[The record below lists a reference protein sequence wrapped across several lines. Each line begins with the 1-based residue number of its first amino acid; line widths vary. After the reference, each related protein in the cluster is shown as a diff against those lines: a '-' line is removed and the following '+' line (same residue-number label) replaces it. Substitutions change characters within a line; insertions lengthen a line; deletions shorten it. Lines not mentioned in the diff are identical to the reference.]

1 VSGPGPGLTT
11 QVRADEVGH
20 PFSRAVAVV
29 TGASRGIG
37 RAVAVELARRGAA
50 VVVAARGGT
59 DLEELTTSIRDEG
72 GRAVPVR
79 CDVSVEADLGQL
91 AKETLRAFGPASVL
105 VNSAG
110 AYRVAPFLE
119 ATMDDFRHVMEV
131 NFLATVSAIRTFLP
145 DMVAAR
151 YGRIVN
157 IASTAGKYGSRNQ
170 SMYNASKHAVVGLT
184 RCLGLEL
191 AASGVRVNAVCPGF
205 VDTPMLRTALPD
217 LARVNAVS
225 EDAALDAAIAAIP
238 IGRLIR
244 PEEVAHL
251 AVYLASDEADGITGQ
266 AYTIAGGQ
274 ILI

>member
-1 VSGPGPGLTT
+1 MKGAAPAATAVDAG
-11 QVRADEVGH
+11 VRAH
-20 PFSRAVAVV
+20 PFTEAVAVV

-37 RAVAVELARRGAA
+37 RAIAQELARRGAA
-50 VVVAARGGT
+50 VVVAARGAA
-59 DLEELTTSIRDEG
+59 ELDEVATEITDEG
-72 GRAVPVR
+72 GRAVAVR
-79 CDVSVEADLGQL
+79 CDVGADADLQRL
-91 AKETLRAFGPASVL
+91 VDETRSAFGPATIL

-110 AYRVAPFLE
+110 TYRVAPFLE
-119 ATMDDFRHVMEV
+119 ASMDDFRRVMEV
-131 NFLATVSAIRTFLP
+131 NFLATVCAIRTFLP
-145 DMVAAR
+145 EMVSAG

-191 AASGVRVNAVCPGF
+191 GGTGVRVNAVCPGF
-205 VDTPMLRTALPD
+205 VDTPMLRSALPD
-217 LARVNAVS
+217 LARVNEVT
-225 EDAALDAAIAAIP
+225 EEEALDAAIAAIP

-244 PEEVAHL
+244 PEEVGHL
-251 AVYLASDEADGITGQ
+251 AVYLASEEADGITGQ